1 MIPST
6 PHAPAAPSPWA
17 PRIAALTVGLAVI
30 LVLALFVWGLG
41 RRGTV
46 GQVPVGARQAPD
58 FSVTLFGQPGGPS
71 GTWRLSEQAGRPVV
85 VNFWA
90 SWCIPCEDEAPVL
103 EHVTARYRGRVSLIG
118 IDVQDSDQ
126 NARAFLARF
135 RVTYPNAPDP
145 GGQISVDYGMSG
157 VPESYFIGRDGRIL
171 RKWAGP
177 LDEGRLVAF
186 VEELL
191 R

>member
-1 MIPST
+1 MITDASPTST
-6 PHAPAAPSPWA
+6 PWT
-17 PRIAALTVGLAVI
+17 PRIAALTVGLAV
-30 LVLALFVWGLG
+30 VLLLGLFVWGLG

-46 GQVPVGARQAPD
+46 GQVPVSSRPAPD
-58 FSVTLFGQPGGPS
+58 FELALFGQPGSPG
-71 GTWRLSEQAGRPVV
+71 GVWRLGEQGGRPVV

-103 EHVTARYRGRVSLIG
+103 ERVARRYADRVAFVG
-118 IDVQDSDQ
+118 VDVQDGEGQ
-126 NARAFLARF
+126 ARAFLARYG
-135 RVTYPNAPDP
+135 VTYPNGPDP
-145 GGQISVDYGMSG
+145 SGQISVDYGMSG
-157 VPESYFIGRDGRIL
+157 VPESYFIGRDGRIA

-177 LDEGRLVAF
+177 LDEARLVAF